1 MIIMT
6 FIPYKI
12 NDRGEMK
19 QLKKKDFKL
28 EKELQSLVE
37 DNLKELFGITF
48 LTSEYSTGERHGGRM
63 DTLGIDENNSPVIL
77 EYKKNKNQNVINQAL
92 FYLDWLVDHKSAFEL
107 LVRDTL
113 NEKIEVDWSSPRV
126 LCIAEEFN
134 KYDTYA
140 VDQMKRPIELI
151 QYRVFED
158 NLFALDILTAAEES
172 KRKGKKT
179 TNKNYSVDDHLTSG
193 TNKTRELFNELR
205 DFTLELADDIV
216 ESPRKNYIA
225 YRVIR
230 NFLCLE
236 IHKKHL
242 LLYLS
247 INPAEVD
254 LEYTIVRDMRDI
266 GHFGT
271 GDLEVRVESKDD
283 IKLAKNLIEK
293 AYDNSGS

>member
-1 MIIMT
+1 
-6 FIPYKI
+6 
-12 NDRGEMK
+12 MK
-19 QLKKKDFKL
+19 QLKKQDFKL

-37 DNLKELFGITF
+37 ENLKELFGITF
-48 LTSEYSTGERHGGRM
+48 LATEYSTGERHGGRM

-77 EYKKNKNQNVINQAL
+77 EYKKNKNQNIINQAL

-113 NEKIEVDWSSPRV
+113 NQKIEIDWSSPRV

-158 NLFALDILTAAEES
+158 NIFALDILTAAEES
-172 KRKGKKT
+172 KGNNKSSI
-179 TNKNYSVDDHLTSG
+179 NKNYSVDDHLTSG
-193 TNKTRELFNELR
+193 TDKTRELFDELR
-205 DFTLELADDIV
+205 DFTLELADDVV
-216 ESPRKNYIA
+216 ESPRKFYIA

-236 IHKKHL
+236 IHKGHL
-242 LLYLS
+242 LLYLRLS
-247 INPAEVD
+247 LDEVD
-254 LEYTIVRDMRDI
+254 LEHEMIRDVSDI
-266 GHFGT
+266 GHYGT
-271 GDLEVRVESKDD
+271 GDVEVRVESKDD
-283 IKLAKNLIEK
+283 IELAKKLIEK
-293 AYDNSGS
+293 AYNNSGS

>member
-1 MIIMT
+1 MT

-12 NDRGEMK
+12 KDDGKMK

-37 DNLKELFGITF
+37 ENLKELFGITF
-48 LTSEYSTGERHGGRM
+48 LATEYSTGERHGGRM

-77 EYKKNKNQNVINQAL
+77 EYKKNKNQNIINQAL

-113 NEKIEVDWSSPRV
+113 NQKIEIDWSSPRV

-172 KRKGKKT
+172 KGQDKNA
-179 TNKNYSVDDHLTSG
+179 TNKNYSVDYHLKNG
-193 TNKTRELFNELR
+193 TDKTRELFNELR
-205 DFTLELADDIV
+205 DFTLELADDVV
-216 ESPRKNYIA
+216 ESPRKFYIA

-236 IHKKHL
+236 IHKAHL
-242 LLYLS
+242 LLYLRLA
-247 INPAEVD
+247 PVEVD
-254 LEYTIVRDMRDI
+254 LEHDILRNVSNI

-271 GDLEVRVESKDD
+271 GDVEVRVESKDD
-283 IKLAKNLIEK
+283 IELAKNLIEK
-293 AYDNSGS
+293 AYDNIGS

>member
-1 MIIMT
+1 MV

-12 NDRGEMK
+12 KNNGRMK
-19 QLKKKDFKL
+19 QLKKQDFKL

-37 DNLKELFGITF
+37 ENLKELFGITF
-48 LTSEYSTGERHGGRM
+48 LATEYSTGERHGGRM

-77 EYKKNKNQNVINQAL
+77 EYKKNKNQNIINQAL

-113 NEKIEVDWSSPRV
+113 NQKIEIDWSSPRV

-158 NLFALDILTAAEES
+158 NIFALDILTAAEES
-172 KRKGKKT
+172 KGNNKSSI
-179 TNKNYSVDDHLTSG
+179 NKNYSVDDHLTSG
-193 TNKTRELFNELR
+193 TDKTRELFDELR
-205 DFTLELADDIV
+205 DFTLELADDVV
-216 ESPRKNYIA
+216 ESPRKFYIA

-236 IHKKHL
+236 IHKGHL
-242 LLYLS
+242 LLYLRLS
-247 INPAEVD
+247 LDEVD
-254 LEYTIVRDMRDI
+254 LEHEMIRDVSDI
-266 GHFGT
+266 GHYGT
-271 GDLEVRVESKDD
+271 GDVEVRVESKDD
-283 IKLAKNLIEK
+283 IELAKKLIEK
-293 AYDNSGS
+293 AYNNSGS

>member
-1 MIIMT
+1 MT

-12 NDRGEMK
+12 NDNRKIK
-19 QLKKKDFKL
+19 QLKKQDFKL
-28 EKELQSLVE
+28 EKKLQSLVE
-37 DNLKELFGITF
+37 ENLKELFGITF
-48 LTSEYSTGERHGGRM
+48 LATEYSTGERHGGRM

-113 NEKIEVDWSSPRV
+113 NEKIEIDWSSPRV

-172 KRKGKKT
+172 KAQDKTT
-179 TNKNYSVDDHLTSG
+179 TNKNYSVDKHQKSG
-193 TNKTRELFNELR
+193 TDKTRELFNELR
-205 DFTLELADDIV
+205 DFTLELADDVV

-242 LLYLS
+242 LLYLRL
-247 INPAEVD
+247 NPTDVD
-254 LEYTIVRDMRDI
+254 LENTIVRDMRDI

-283 IKLAKNLIEK
+283 IELAKSLIEE

>member
-1 MIIMT
+1 MT

-12 NDRGEMK
+12 KDDGKMK

-37 DNLKELFGITF
+37 ENLKELFGITF
-48 LTSEYSTGERHGGRM
+48 LATEYSTGQRHGGRM
-63 DTLGIDENNSPVIL
+63 DTIGIDENNSPVIL
-77 EYKKNKNQNVINQAL
+77 EYKRNKNQNIINQAL

-113 NEKIEVDWSSPRV
+113 NQKIEIDWSSPRV

-172 KRKGKKT
+172 KGNNKSS
-179 TNKNYSVDDHLTSG
+179 TNKNYSVDYHLKNG
-193 TNKTRELFNELR
+193 TDKTRELFNELR
-205 DFTLELADDIV
+205 DFTIELADDVV
-216 ESPRKNYIA
+216 ESPRKFYIA

-230 NFLCLE
+230 NFLCIE
-236 IHKKHL
+236 IHKAHL
-242 LLYLS
+242 LLYLRLA
-247 INPAEVD
+247 PTEVD
-254 LEYTIVRDMRDI
+254 LEHDILRNVSNI

-271 GDLEVRVESKDD
+271 GDVEVRVESKDD
-283 IKLAKNLIEK
+283 IELAKNLIEK